1 MRKIADAIAAWKRQW
16 RRRSEE
22 EKLALVI
29 QYLVVL
35 KLALAI
41 LLSLV
46 SATH

>member
-1 MRKIADAIAAWKRQW
+1 MRKKIAKAIVDWYRRW
-16 RRRSEE
+16 LRRSEA

-41 LLSLV
+41 WLLL
-46 SATH
+46 